1 MPYAERDGVKIYF
14 EETGSGAPILFLHEY
29 GGDKRSWEP
38 QVRHFSRDHRCIVM
52 CARGYPPSD
61 MPDDET
67 LYGQD
72 HANADAIAVIDA
84 AGL

>member
-52 CARGYPPSD
+52 CS
-61 MPDDET
+61 
-67 LYGQD
+67 
-72 HANADAIAVIDA
+72 
-84 AGL
+84 